1 MELHVLGVRIR
12 ALYGLGGHDLDVRL
26 LEFVVQKFHGA
37 VAGVVRHERHR
48 GCLAA
53 QNVPHHA
60 LGLVAGDGHADGCAV
75 AFGKSPE
82 GDIVV
87 HRFVLSKSSP
97 CRLDQPQPLR
107 RVLRQR
113 LQGLL
118 LRGQMRIQRVLVV
131 VEREKAVDL
140 RQPEAHVLERG
151 DAPDNGKLVFCVIAV
166 VGKLVDKDGAQEP
179 DLVVMPQHADADS

>member
-48 GCLAA
+48 GRLAA

-75 AFGKSPE
+75 AFGKGPE

-118 LRGQMRIQRVLVV
+118 LRGQMRIQRLFVV
-131 VEREKAVDL
+131 VQRKKTADL
-140 RQPEAHVLERG
+140 RQPEAHVLECG